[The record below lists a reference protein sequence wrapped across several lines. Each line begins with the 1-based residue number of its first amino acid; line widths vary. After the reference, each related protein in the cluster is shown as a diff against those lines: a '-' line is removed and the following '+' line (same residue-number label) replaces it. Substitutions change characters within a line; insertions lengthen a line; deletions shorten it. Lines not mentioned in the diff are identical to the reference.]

1 MIEEEDPDDLSI
13 QVTAFD
19 DEANEVDIEIDIND
33 ESNNNNNSNTMSD
46 SARNF
51 GMITTSQEAATQIP
65 PPTEFQKFVTDLQ
78 QKMLKFPREVRNLV
92 AGGLAGML
100 AKSIVAPFDRIKI
113 LYQVSSA
120 HFHLWKVPQ
129 IAYRIVKEEGLSA
142 LWKGNT
148 ATLVRVFPYSG
159 IQFMVF
165 DRCKTFMLKEQE
177 IKYLTEKDIAI
188 RSNRQ
193 PPPKPKWGLSPVE
206 SLCAGMVAGATSV
219 VATYPLDLTRAQL
232 AVLRTKKNDVNSKS
246 KHQGFVS
253 TLVDN
258 YRSRGTVGLFRGI
271 TPTLIGIL
279 PYSGLAF
286 AFNEQGKRKVHGTQ
300 NDRPELLLWYL
311 LCLLRSFIIV
321 FFGCQP
327 DPHTYYCLEFC
338 FAVCHVY

>member
-33 ESNNNNNSNTMSD
+33 ESNNNHNRMSD
-46 SARNF
+46 SDGNF
-51 GMITTSQEAATQIP
+51 GMITRSQDGVVGEAATKIP
-65 PPTEFQKFVTDLQ
+65 PPTEFQKFVTDIQ
-78 QKMLKFPREVRNLV
+78 QKMLKFPKEVRNLV

-177 IKYLTEKDIAI
+177 MKYLTEKDIAI

-232 AVLRTKKNDVNSKS
+232 AVLRTKKNDVNNSKY
-246 KHQGFVS
+246 QGFVS

-258 YRSRGTVGLFRGI
+258 YRSRGPVGLFRGI

-286 AFNEQGKRKVHGTQ
+286 AFNEQGKRKVQ
-300 NDRPELLLWYL
+300 
-311 LCLLRSFIIV
+311 
-321 FFGCQP
+321 
-327 DPHTYYCLEFC
+327 
-338 FAVCHVY
+338 